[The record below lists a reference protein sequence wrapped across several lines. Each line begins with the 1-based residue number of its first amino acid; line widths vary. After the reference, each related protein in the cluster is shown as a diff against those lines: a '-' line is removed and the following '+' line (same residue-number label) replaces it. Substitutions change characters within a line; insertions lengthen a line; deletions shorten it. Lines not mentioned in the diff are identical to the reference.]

1 MKKITDHAETQINHT
16 IVHAKKS
23 LDDYMK
29 QNQNKINFSQ
39 KQFADYFLELSLK
52 FEELL
57 DQSHKAEYSLGKM
70 ESLQPLDDLINDKF
84 DPVTS
89 IPQIII
95 ILDKLYVNIK
105 NTNLDSSILHSEIK
119 RLREKLLDLISH
131 A

>member
-1 MKKITDHAETQINHT
+1 
-16 IVHAKKS
+16 
-23 LDDYMK
+23 
-29 QNQNKINFSQ
+29 
-39 KQFADYFLELSLK
+39 
-52 FEELL
+52 
-57 DQSHKAEYSLGKM
+57 M

-105 NTNLDSSILHSEIK
+105 DTNLDSSILRSEIK
-119 RLREKLLDLISH
+119 RLREKLLDLISY

>member
-1 MKKITDHAETQINHT
+1 LTEYGESQINHT

-23 LDDYMK
+23 LDDFMK

-39 KQFADYFLELSLK
+39 KQFADYFLKLSLK
-52 FEELL
+52 LEEIL

-105 NTNLDSSILHSEIK
+105 DTNLDSSILRSEIK
-119 RLREKLLDLISH
+119 RLREKLLDLISY